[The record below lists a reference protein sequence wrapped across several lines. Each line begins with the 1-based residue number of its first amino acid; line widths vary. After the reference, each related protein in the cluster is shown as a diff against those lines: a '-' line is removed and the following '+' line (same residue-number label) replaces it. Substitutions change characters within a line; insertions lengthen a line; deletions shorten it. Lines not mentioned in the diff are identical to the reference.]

1 MKLFLAK
8 KKLKK
13 AINLLLGSKIV
24 KVSRFFKLFSL
35 TFFSFRVHCMLIF
48 RLDYNSMD
56 AIIAG
61 SAAAEFSARALPGFL
76 QNLGS
81 TTRFLPLRIV
91 HVIQSCL
98 PYGFFG

>member
-1 MKLFLAK
+1 MFIL
-8 KKLKK
+8 
-13 AINLLLGSKIV
+13 
-24 KVSRFFKLFSL
+24 
-35 TFFSFRVHCMLIF
+35 

-81 TTRFLPLRIV
+81 TSRFLPL
-91 HVIQSCL
+91 
-98 PYGFFG
+98 